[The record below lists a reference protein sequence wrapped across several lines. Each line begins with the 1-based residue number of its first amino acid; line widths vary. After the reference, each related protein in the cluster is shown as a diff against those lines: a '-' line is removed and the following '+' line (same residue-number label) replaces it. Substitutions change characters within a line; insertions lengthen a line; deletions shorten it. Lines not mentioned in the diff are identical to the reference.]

1 MEQRRPAE
9 PSPRGPA
16 RGLERVP
23 LPARQDRTTLTTRLR
38 SPARTLP
45 PATTTKRPE
54 AGGETAQRWSARS
67 SFDAGMRRAIDE
79 CIALLEQGRALIEA
93 IEDEDYVEAPSAID
107 TPDAVSNAW
116 SSPGAHTRHL
126 LEFVGCLLRG
136 LDARRV
142 DYTARRRRAD
152 LETSRA
158 AARREIAD
166 AIEGLQRVRALPGD
180 QALVVRPEPEQD
192 WTRSTLAREVQFVSS
207 HAVHHHA
214 LIRMTLS
221 HRGVEAPPEYGVAP
235 STLAYEARQR
245 DGGDA

>member
-1 MEQRRPAE
+1 
-9 PSPRGPA
+9 
-16 RGLERVP
+16 
-23 LPARQDRTTLTTRLR
+23 
-38 SPARTLP
+38 
-45 PATTTKRPE
+45 
-54 AGGETAQRWSARS
+54 
-67 SFDAGMRRAIDE
+67 MRRATDE
-79 CIALLEQGRALIEA
+79 CIALLEQGRALIDA
-93 IEDEDYVEAPSAID
+93 LEDEDYVAAPCATD
-107 TPDAVSNAW
+107 PPDAASNTW

-136 LDARRV
+136 LDARRI
-142 DYTARRRRAD
+142 DYTARKRRSD
-152 LETSRA
+152 LETSRT

-166 AIEGLQRVRALPGD
+166 AIDGLERVRTLPGD
-180 QALVVRPEPEQD
+180 HALDVRPEPEQD

-245 DGGDA
+245 DDDPA